1 MMTSRKISSSIFN
14 SSTTSTDWRGLF
26 RLYLFFFYFSGVTHV
41 ILQFMGGTVFVG
53 LRQAIVMSLLWL
65 VPVLLFPQRT
75 KLISAVVGVILWGF
89 SLVNVGYFCIYKQ
102 EFSQSVIFIIFES
115 NPAESAEYV
124 SQYFVWW
131 MIPVFLLHTAVAFW
145 LWRRLHPVA
154 LTYKKALVASLA
166 ILTLLFFYPLFKQYV
181 LRHSSWTDS
190 LEKIQNN
197 MEPAVPWQLVMGY
210 ANYKNQLANMEKLLE
225 QNAKLPPLKNLHDD
239 NAGLPATLVLVI
251 GESTNRQHMHLYGY
265 HRNTTP
271 HLDAMRD
278 ELTIFSRVVAS
289 RPSTIEVLQQ
299 VLTFADQNHP
309 DRYLTEPSLMNLMK
323 QAGYTTF
330 WITNQQTVT
339 KRNTMLTTFA
349 KQTDKQYFLNNTRS
363 QNSEQYDENV
373 LPPFDKVLKEAA
385 PRKLI
390 VVHLLGAHL
399 KYEYRYPD
407 NYQHFKGRDGLPTA
421 LTDAKVDVVNTY
433 DNAVLYNDFV
443 VSSLIN
449 QLKVATPNALLVYLS
464 DHGEDVYDSPPY
476 NMLGRNEYSPTLPMY
491 AIPFLLWQS
500 PTWKNT
506 HPRNWT
512 SMLNRPYST
521 ADFIYTWSDLA
532 GLRYEGFEPSKS
544 LVNDA
549 YQAQPLIIGNPYDKK
564 SLSTLVQE

>member
-1 MMTSRKISSSIFN
+1 MLATLFNNTSPNNAAKP
-14 SSTTSTDWRGLF
+14 TDWRGLLW
-26 RLYLFFFYFSGVTHV
+26 LYLFFFYFSGVTHV
-41 ILQFMGGTVFVG
+41 ILQLMGGTVFVG

-75 KLISAVVGVILWGF
+75 KLISAVVGVILWIF
-89 SLVNVGYFCIYKQ
+89 SLVNLGYFCIYKQ

-115 NPAESAEYV
+115 NPAESAEFV

-131 MIPVFLLHTAVAFW
+131 MIPVFLLHTAVAIW
-145 LWRRLHPVA
+145 LWRKLRPVMFPV
-154 LTYKKALVASLA
+154 KKAVAVSMA

-181 LRHSSWTDS
+181 MRGASWADS

-210 ANYKNQLANMEKLLE
+210 VNYKNQLSNMEKLLE
-225 QNAKLPPLKNLHDD
+225 QNAKLPPLKNLHDA
-239 NAGLPATLVLVI
+239 NAGMPTTLVLVI
-251 GESTNRQHMHLYGY
+251 GESTNRQHMSLYGY
-265 HRNTTP
+265 HRVTTP
-271 HLDAMRD
+271 RLEAIRD
-278 ELTIFSRVVAS
+278 ELTIFNRVVTS
-289 RPSTIEVLQQ
+289 RPSTIEALQQ
-299 VLTFADQNHP
+299 VLTFADEENP

-323 QAGYTTF
+323 QAGYKTF

-349 KQTDKQYFLNNTRS
+349 KHTDKQFFLNNTRA

-373 LPPFDKVLKEAA
+373 LPPFSEVLKDAA
-385 PRKLI
+385 PRKFI
-390 VVHLLGAHL
+390 VVHLLGTHL

-407 NYQHFKGRDGLPTA
+407 SYQFFKDRDGLPAA
-421 LTDAKVDVVNTY
+421 LTAAKVEVVNTY
-433 DNAVLYNDFV
+433 DNAVRYNDYV

-449 QLKVATPNALLVYLS
+449 QLKAAAPNGLLVYLS
-464 DHGEDVYDSPPY
+464 DHGEDVYDSPPH

-491 AIPFLLWQS
+491 TVPFLLWQS
-500 PTWKNT
+500 PAWKSA
-506 HPRNWT
+506 HPRDWQA
-512 SMLNRPYST
+512 MLNRPYST

-532 GLRYEGFEPSKS
+532 GLHYDGFDAQKS

-549 YQAQPLIIGNPYDKK
+549 YQAKPLVIGNPYDKK
-564 SLSTLVQE
+564 SLSTLAPE